1 MVILSLFINYILHL
15 DKYLASI
22 IQYFG
27 IWAYVLLFL
36 IIFCETGLVVTPFL
50 PGDSLLF
57 AAATLAAAGALNIW
71 WLFLALCLAAFLGDT
86 ANYWIGHYLGAK
98 AFKKYPKIFKKQYLD
113 KTRRFYDKYG
123 NSTIVLARFVPI
135 VRTFAP
141 FLAGVGKMKYGRF
154 IVYNILGSII
164 WIGLLLS
171 AGYFFGNLPVVK
183 NNFSMF
189 ILLIIIVSFIP
200 LIIEFM
206 KIRNEK

>member
-1 MVILSLFINYILHL
+1 
-15 DKYLASI
+15 
-22 IQYFG
+22 
-27 IWAYVLLFL
+27 
-36 IIFCETGLVVTPFL
+36 
-50 PGDSLLF
+50 
-57 AAATLAAAGALNIW
+57 
-71 WLFLALCLAAFLGDT
+71 LCLAAFLGDT